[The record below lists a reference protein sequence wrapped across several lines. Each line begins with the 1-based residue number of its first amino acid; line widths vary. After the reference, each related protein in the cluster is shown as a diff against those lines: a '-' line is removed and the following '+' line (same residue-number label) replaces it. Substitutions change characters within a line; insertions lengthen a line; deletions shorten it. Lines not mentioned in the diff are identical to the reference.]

1 MKHPISPRAHGVL
14 DYATAGL
21 TALAPSLLG
30 LPARATAA
38 ARALAGGYAGLSL
51 LTDYPLSA
59 RRVVPFKVHG
69 ATEAALGL
77 ALPFLPRL
85 LGFRGDRRATRFFW
99 GLTALTAVVASLTD
113 WTKAESPP
121 DAR

>member
-1 MKHPISPRAHGVL
+1 MTKPISPRLHGVL

-21 TALAPSLLG
+21 TALAPALLG
-30 LPARATAA
+30 FPARATMA

-59 RRVVPFKVHG
+59 RRVVPFPAHG
-69 ATEAALGL
+69 ALEAGLGL

-85 LGFRGDRRATRFFW
+85 LGFEKDRRAVRFFW
-99 GLTALTAVVASLTD
+99 GLTALTAVVAALTD
-113 WTKAESPP
+113 WTKEQSPSET
-121 DAR
+121 R